1 MVVPPKTKSRLHKKK
16 VKKPTPSTTIL
27 QSRTQPRNPA
37 SGHTPSPTSKLTPNP
52 LQEASDKNT
61 KLTRK
66 VRDLLKLKAT
76 YATQIAALKS
86 SNKQLQREFDEK
98 QVETHKEC
106 ALVIDHAT
114 KSRLSRD
121 KLHAGAVAQLIAEIE
136 GKDNRIL
143 AMIDLHD
150 QLTVKKCL
158 EMRAVTEKA
167 KVDRKTS
174 NLVSQLYFK
183 SQFHNFISFVIISH
197 LLLSFHLFL
206 PTLDHKQSIE

>member
-16 VKKPTPSTTIL
+16 VTSTTISP
-27 QSRTQPRNPA
+27 SRTQPRIPT

-76 YATQIAALKS
+76 YTDQIAALKS
-86 SNKQLQREFDEK
+86 TNKQLQRELDAK
-98 QVETHKEC
+98 QVETDKEC
-106 ALVIDHAT
+106 SLVTDHAT
-114 KSRLSRD
+114 KSRLNCD
-121 KLHAGAVAQLIAEIE
+121 KLHAESLAQLITEME

-150 QLTVKKCL
+150 QHMERKCM
-158 EMRAVTEKA
+158 EMRAVTEKS
-167 KVDRKTS
+167 KVDRK
-174 NLVSQLYFK
+174 
-183 SQFHNFISFVIISH
+183 
-197 LLLSFHLFL
+197 
-206 PTLDHKQSIE
+206 

>member
-16 VKKPTPSTTIL
+16 VTSTTISP
-27 QSRTQPRNPA
+27 SRTPGRIPT
-37 SGHTPSPTSKLTPNP
+37 SEHTPSSTSKLTPNP

-76 YATQIAALKS
+76 YNDQIADLKS
-86 SNKQLQREFDEK
+86 TNKQLQRELDTK
-98 QVETHKEC
+98 QVETDKEC
-106 ALVIDHAT
+106 SLVTDRAT
-114 KSRLSRD
+114 KSRLNSD
-121 KLHAGAVAQLIAEIE
+121 KLHAEALAQLITEME

-150 QLTVKKCL
+150 QDMVRKCM

-183 SQFHNFISFVIISH
+183 SQFHNLISFVIISH

-206 PTLDHKQSIE
+206 PTLDHK